1 MGGRYRDKT
10 MLAAQLEYRWRFY
23 KRFGGVVFGG
33 VGQVGDSLGDY
44 NSDALLPSWGVGLHF
59 LLTERNRLNLSVDY
73 ATGVDSSYWYFY
85 VGESF

>member
-1 MGGRYRDKT
+1 M
-10 MLAAQLEYRWRFY
+10 
-23 KRFGGVVFGG
+23 VFGG